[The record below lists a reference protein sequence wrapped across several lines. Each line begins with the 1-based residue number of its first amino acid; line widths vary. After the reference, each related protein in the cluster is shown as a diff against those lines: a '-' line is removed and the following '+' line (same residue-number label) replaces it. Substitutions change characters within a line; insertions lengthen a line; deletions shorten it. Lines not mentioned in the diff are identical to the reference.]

1 MSRVKVNDIKMYYD
15 VQGEG
20 FPLVM
25 VMGFL
30 GSASCWDPR
39 MMAPLSDKFKVLVF
53 DNRGAGRTDVSE
65 REYSIKLF
73 ASDTVGLMDALNI
86 PRAHVLGISM
96 GGMIAQE
103 VALNYPERV
112 EKLVLASTFC
122 GGAHSV
128 LFAPADLER
137 VERLMGKLADR
148 PRVRK
153 LAEEAIKALRRNAE
167 KPGDRSVGAPF
178 EATAVISDIVQ
189 DLVEK
194 GSWDR
199 ETARKLLPNLC
210 TDEFVRANPGM
221 PEVIVDL
228 MLEAP
233 TPIEGLLGQV
243 KAIAEFDTCSRLP
256 QIKAPT
262 LVLAGKRD
270 VFVLP
275 ENSQVLADGIPG
287 AKLAFLANSGHMF
300 MEDIDEVT
308 RLVLEFLS

>member
-1 MSRVKVNDIKMYYD
+1 MSKVRVNDINMYYD

-30 GSASCWDPR
+30 GNANCWDPR
-39 MMAPLSDKFKVLVF
+39 MLAPLSDKFKVLVL
-53 DNRGAGRTDVSE
+53 DNRGAGRTDISD

-73 ASDTVGLMDALNI
+73 AEDTVGLMDALNI

-103 VALNYPERV
+103 VALNYPKRV

-128 LFAPADLER
+128 LFNPDDLEQIGSLL
-137 VERLMGKLADR
+137 EKLADR
-148 PRVRK
+148 PRVMK
-153 LAEEAIKALRRNAE
+153 LAEEAVRALGRNAE
-167 KPGDRSVGAPF
+167 SPGSRPAATLF
-178 EATAVISDIVQ
+178 EAMGVISDIVQ
-189 DLVEK
+189 DLLEK

-199 ETARKLLPNLC
+199 ETALKLLPNLC
-210 TDEFVRANPGM
+210 TEEFIRANPGI
-221 PEVIVDL
+221 PGVVVDL

-243 KAIAEFDTCSRLP
+243 KAIAEFDACPRLP
-256 QIKAPT
+256 KIKIPT
-262 LVLAGKRD
+262 LVMAGERD
-270 VFVLP
+270 VFILP
-275 ENSQVLADGIPG
+275 ENSQTLADRIPG
-287 AKLAFLANSGHMF
+287 ARLAFLANSGHMF
-300 MEDIDEVT
+300 MEDMDEAT
-308 RLVLEFLS
+308 GLILEFLS

>member
-1 MSRVKVNDIKMYYD
+1 MSKVKVNDIKMYYD

-39 MMAPLSDKFKVLVF
+39 MVLPLSDKFKVVVF
-53 DNRGAGRTDVSE
+53 DNRGAGRTDVSD

-73 ASDTVGLMDALNI
+73 AQDTVGLMDALNI

-103 VALNYPERV
+103 VALNYPRRV
-112 EKLVLASTFC
+112 EKLILASTFC

-128 LFAPADLER
+128 LFAKADLER

-153 LAEEAIKALRRNAE
+153 LVGEAIDALRRNAE
-167 KPGDRSVGAPF
+167 KQGSRPAAAPF
-178 EATAVISDIVQ
+178 EATGVISEIVQ
-189 DLVEK
+189 DLVGK

-210 TDEFVRANPGM
+210 TEEFVRANPGI
-221 PEVIVDL
+221 PEVVVNL

-243 KAIAEFDTCSRLP
+243 KAIAEFDTCPRLP
-256 QIKAPT
+256 KIKIPT
-262 LVLAGKRD
+262 LVMAGKRD
-270 VFVLP
+270 VFILS
-275 ENSQVLADGIPG
+275 ENSQVLASGIPG

-300 MEDIDEVT
+300 LEDMDEAT
-308 RLVLEFLS
+308 AMVLEFLS

>member
-1 MSRVKVNDIKMYYD
+1 MSKVKVNDINMYYD

-30 GSASCWDPR
+30 GSANCWDPR
-39 MMAPLSDKFKVLVF
+39 MMAPLSDKFKVIVF
-53 DNRGAGRTDVSE
+53 DNRGAGRTDISE
-65 REYSIKLF
+65 QEYSIKLF
-73 ASDTVGLMDALNI
+73 ARDTVGLMETLNI

-112 EKLVLASTFC
+112 EKLILAATFC
-122 GGAHSV
+122 GGANSV

-137 VERLMGKLADR
+137 LERLMEKLADR

-153 LAEEAIKALRRNAE
+153 LLGEAVKALRSNAE
-167 KPGDRSVGAPF
+167 KPGSRPAAPF
-178 EATAVISDIVQ
+178 EATGIISDIVQ
-189 DLVEK
+189 DLLEK
-194 GSWDR
+194 GCWDR

-210 TDEFVRANPGM
+210 TEEFIRANPGV
-221 PEVIVDL
+221 PEVVVDL

-256 QIKAPT
+256 KIKIPT
-262 LVLAGKRD
+262 LVMAGKRD
-270 VFVLP
+270 VFILP

-287 AKLAFLANSGHMF
+287 AELACLANSGHMF
-300 MEDIDEVT
+300 MEDMDEAT
-308 RLVLEFLS
+308 GLVLEFL

>member
-1 MSRVKVNDIKMYYD
+1 MSQAKVNDINMYYD

-30 GSASCWDPR
+30 GNANCWDPR
-39 MMAPLSDKFKVLVF
+39 MMLPLADRFKLIVL
-53 DNRGAGRTDVSE
+53 DNRGAGRTDISE

-73 ASDTVGLMDALNI
+73 AQDTVGLMDALNI

-103 VALNYPERV
+103 VALNYPKRV
-112 EKLVLASTFC
+112 EKLILASTFC

-137 VERLMGKLADR
+137 VERLVKKVADR

-153 LAEEAIKALRRNAE
+153 LAGEAIKALRRNAE
-167 KPGDRSVGAPF
+167 KQGSRPASTAF
-178 EATAVISDIVQ
+178 EATGVISEIAQ

-210 TDEFVRANPGM
+210 TEEFIRANPGI
-221 PEVIVDL
+221 PEVVVDL

-243 KAIAEFDTCSRLP
+243 KAIAEFDTCLRLP
-256 QIKAPT
+256 KIKIPT
-262 LVLAGKRD
+262 LVMAGKRD
-270 VFVLP
+270 VFILP
-275 ENSQVLADGIPG
+275 ENSQTLAERIPG

-300 MEDIDEVT
+300 IEDMDEAT
-308 RLVLEFLS
+308 GLVLEFLS

>member
-1 MSRVKVNDIKMYYD
+1 MSKARVNDINMYYE

-39 MMAPLSDKFKVLVF
+39 MLPSLADKFKVVVF
-53 DNRGAGRTDVSE
+53 DNRGAGRTDISE

-73 ASDTVGLMDALNI
+73 AEDTVGLMDALNI
-86 PRAHVLGISM
+86 PQAHVLGISM

-103 VALNYPERV
+103 VALNYPRRV
-112 EKLVLASTFC
+112 QKLILASTFC
-122 GGAHSV
+122 GGARSV
-128 LFAPADLER
+128 LFSTADLER
-137 VERLMGKLADR
+137 VKSLMGKLADR

-153 LAEEAIKALRRNAE
+153 LAEEALNALARNAE
-167 KPGDRSVGAPF
+167 GSGDQPEATPF
-178 EATAVISDIVQ
+178 EATGIISDIVQ
-189 DLVEK
+189 DLLEK

-210 TDEFVRANPGM
+210 SEEFIRANPGM

-243 KAIAEFDTCSRLP
+243 KAIAEFDTCRRLP
-256 QIKAPT
+256 KITAPA

-270 VFVLP
+270 VFILP

-287 AKLAFLANSGHMF
+287 AKLAYLANSGHMF
-300 MEDIDEVT
+300 MEDVDEAT
-308 RLVLEFLS
+308 GLVLEFLS